1 MSVDC
6 QKKNKGTSL
15 PLVLEKLQNATVME
29 GERVVLR
36 CRALNDPN
44 ATSRWIK
51 RNSDSANVI
60 KYSGTELAIENA
72 TVADTGIY
80 ICMVRNHI
88 WLKLVDVWVT
98 VKQTTTSLITTTTTT
113 KPPTTTITTTTT
125 TAGLQI
131 CYRYN
136 LHSQITSEVQRKV
149 HERKRNVS
157 LVGQGIKYKSLF
169 VNQSSLEPNTFRS
182 LDDNGT
188 TDINRHDAKDPMSVV
203 VQCTYV

>member
-6 QKKNKGTSL
+6 QKKNKGTSS

-60 KYSGTELAIENA
+60 KYSGTELVIENA

-98 VKQTTTSLITTTTTT
+98 VKQTTTSLITSSTTTTE
-113 KPPTTTITTTTT
+113 PPTTTITTTTT

-131 CYRYN
+131 CYN
-136 LHSQITSEVQRKV
+136 LHPQMASEVQRKYTRTKTECV
-149 HERKRNVS
+149 IAWTGN
-157 LVGQGIKYKSLF
+157 
-169 VNQSSLEPNTFRS
+169 
-182 LDDNGT
+182 
-188 TDINRHDAKDPMSVV
+188 
-203 VQCTYV
+203 

>member
-1 MSVDC
+1 MKSFCELSYTLLFLCGCLFMSVDC
-6 QKKNKGTSL
+6 QKKNKGTSS

-51 RNSDSANVI
+51 HNSGSANVI
-60 KYSGTELAIENA
+60 KYSGTELVIKNA

-98 VKQTTTSLITTTTTT
+98 VKQTTTSSTTTESLTTIITFNTTTT
-113 KPPTTTITTTTT
+113 
-125 TAGLQI
+125 GLQI
-131 CYRYN
+131 CMCVVYVIYN
-136 LHSQITSEVQRKV
+136 L
-149 HERKRNVS
+149 
-157 LVGQGIKYKSLF
+157 L
-169 VNQSSLEPNTFRS
+169 
-182 LDDNGT
+182 
-188 TDINRHDAKDPMSVV
+188 
-203 VQCTYV
+203 

>member
-1 MSVDC
+1 M
-6 QKKNKGTSL
+6 
-15 PLVLEKLQNATVME
+15 LEKLQNATVME

-60 KYSGTELAIENA
+60 KYSGTELVIENA

-98 VKQTTTSLITTTTTT
+98 VKQTTTSLITTTNTEPPSTTV
-113 KPPTTTITTTTT
+113 TTTTT

-131 CYRYN
+131 
-136 LHSQITSEVQRKV
+136 
-149 HERKRNVS
+149 
-157 LVGQGIKYKSLF
+157 F
-169 VNQSSLEPNTFRS
+169 
-182 LDDNGT
+182 
-188 TDINRHDAKDPMSVV
+188 
-203 VQCTYV
+203 